1 MKVVLVN
8 HSDTKGGA
16 SVAAV
21 RLMYALRQAGVDAR
35 MLVMHKTLNDDNI
48 ALVSTRLAR
57 RASFLLEHA
66 QIFAR
71 NGFSKE
77 NLFKVSIATTTLPV
91 HRHPW
96 VKQADVVVL
105 HWVNQ
110 GMMSL
115 KEVRR
120 IKAPVVWTM
129 HDMWNLTGVCHHAG
143 ECIGYMR
150 ECGHCRLLN
159 NGRDANDLSRST
171 YLRKLY
177 LYDHKPIYF
186 VAVSNW
192 LARRCAKSL
201 LMKGRSL
208 SVIPNAFPVAD
219 FTGVPKLSRKACG
232 LPEDK
237 RLIIMGAARL
247 DDPIKGFDI
256 AITALNK
263 VRDMPVAAVF
273 FGDLRDKKVLDRLRL
288 PYVWLGPVNSPSI
301 IRDIYAHSDCVL
313 STSHYETLPTTIIE
327 GMAAGCVPVTF
338 GYGGQQDI
346 VDHKQ
351 TGYIAIYRNADDVA
365 NGIRYAMSG
374 AVDRD
379 LMRRTVAERFAAES
393 VAQKYIDLFNQ
404 IITTHI

>member
-48 ALVSTRLAR
+48 ALVSTKLAR
-57 RASFLLEHA
+57 RTSFLLEHA

-219 FTGVPKLSRKACG
+219 FTGVAKLSRKACG

-273 FGDLRDKKVLDRLRL
+273 FGDLRDKKILDRLRL

-393 VAQKYIDLFNQ
+393 VAQKYIELFNQ

>member
-393 VAQKYIDLFNQ
+393 VAQKYIELFNQ

>member
-21 RLMYALRQAGVDAR
+21 RLMYALRKAGVDAR

-48 ALVSTRLAR
+48 ALVSTKLAR
-57 RASFLLEHA
+57 RTSFLLEHA

-77 NLFKVSIATTTLPV
+77 NLFKVSIATTTLPI

-219 FTGVPKLSRKACG
+219 FTGVAKLSRKACG

-365 NGIRYAMSG
+365 NGIRYALSD

>member
-48 ALVSTRLAR
+48 ALVSTKLAR
-57 RASFLLEHA
+57 RTSFLLEHA

-159 NGRDANDLSRST
+159 NGRDANDLSHST

-208 SVIPNAFPVAD
+208 SVIPNAFPVAN
-219 FTGVPKLSRKACG
+219 FTGVPRLSRKACG

-273 FGDLRDKKVLDRLRL
+273 FGDLRDKKALDRLRL

-393 VAQKYIDLFNQ
+393 VAQKYIELFNQ

>member
-48 ALVSTRLAR
+48 ALVSTKLAR
-57 RASFLLEHA
+57 RTSFLLEHA

-77 NLFKVSIATTTLPV
+77 NLFKVSIATTTLPI